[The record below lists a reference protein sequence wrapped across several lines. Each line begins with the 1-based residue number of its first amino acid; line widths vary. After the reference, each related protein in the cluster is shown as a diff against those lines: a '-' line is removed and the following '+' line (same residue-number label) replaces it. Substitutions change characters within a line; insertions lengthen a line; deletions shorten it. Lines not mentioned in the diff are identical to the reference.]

1 MTNVIIGIAIAL
13 GISIIIVGIGCII
26 LVLSADRLDK
36 PVKKGKKS
44 NVRTK
49 KKTS

>member
-26 LVLSADRLDK
+26 LVMGVDRIEQK
-36 PVKKGKKS
+36 PSKKTTKKS
-44 NVRTK
+44 K
-49 KKTS
+49 KK